1 MLREYHKWHSP
12 ALNREMELLVFG
24 HAGARVVVFP
34 TSMGRF
40 FDWESRGLIQTLSR
54 HIENGWLQLYCV
66 DSVDSESWYN
76 NNAHPHDRAV
86 RHLQFQSYIT
96 QEVLPFSQS
105 KNDNQFV
112 IATGASFGGY
122 HAISIGLRYP
132 ELFKRSLGMSGLYD
146 VARWANGSYDAEIH
160 GCNPIE
166 FIRILN
172 DDQKL
177 EQIKREDIIIA
188 IGEDDPSFSQ
198 NKDFSDVLWQRGV
211 WHAFRVWKG
220 NAHDWP
226 FWQDMLLNYIGGV
239 DSKD

>member
-1 MLREYHKWHSP
+1 
-12 ALNREMELLVFG
+12 
-24 HAGARVVVFP
+24 
-34 TSMGRF
+34 
-40 FDWESRGLIQTLSR
+40 
-54 HIENGWLQLYCV
+54 
-66 DSVDSESWYN
+66 
-76 NNAHPHDRAV
+76 
-86 RHLQFQSYIT
+86 
-96 QEVLPFSQS
+96 
-105 KNDNQFV
+105 
-112 IATGASFGGY
+112 
-122 HAISIGLRYP
+122 
-132 ELFKRSLGMSGLYD
+132 MSGLYD

-211 WHAFRVWKG
+211 WHAFRVWRG

-226 FWQDMLLNYIGGV
+226 FWQEMLLNYIGGV